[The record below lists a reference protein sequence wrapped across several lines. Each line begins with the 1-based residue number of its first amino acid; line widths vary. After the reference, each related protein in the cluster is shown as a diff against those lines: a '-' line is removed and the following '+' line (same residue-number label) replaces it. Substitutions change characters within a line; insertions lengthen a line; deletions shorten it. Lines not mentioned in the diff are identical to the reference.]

1 MYTLSHLKKHCAEM
15 SAQHPELKS
24 RIWGYYDLALSEISE
39 GDSEAIEVRKA
50 ITDIADEI
58 EESANPAICPFEI
71 ERELRQQREEKNGVV
86 YVYAI
91 SEVYLPESEEY
102 NDLQNFI
109 KCYEEKEVR
118 KEQGAFMSNLVT
130 KEEILQ
136 EYISK
141 HPIKKGV
148 EFKMYCNKAFFA
160 KAKNIEKPKVI
171 FPLSDLIG

>member
-1 MYTLSHLKKHCAEM
+1 M
-15 SAQHPELKS
+15 SAQHPNLKE
-24 RIWGYYDLALSEISE
+24 RIWGYYHLAVSEISE
-39 GDSEAIEVRKA
+39 GDTEESEVRKA
-50 ITDIADEI
+50 LCDIADEI
-58 EESANPAICPFEI
+58 EESKTPFVCPFEL
-71 ERELRQQREEKNGVV
+71 ERELRQQREEKNGAV

-91 SEVYLPESEEY
+91 SEIHLPESEEY
-102 NDLQNFI
+102 STLQNFI

-136 EYISK
+136 EYISR

-148 EFKMYCNKAFFA
+148 EYKMYCNKAFFA
-160 KAKNIEKPKVI
+160 KAKNIEKPKVV